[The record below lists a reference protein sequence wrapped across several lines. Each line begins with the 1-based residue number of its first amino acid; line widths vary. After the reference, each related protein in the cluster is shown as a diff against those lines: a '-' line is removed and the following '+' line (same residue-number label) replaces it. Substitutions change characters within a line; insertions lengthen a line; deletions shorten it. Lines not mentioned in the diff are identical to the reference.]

1 MLLVHHGKA
10 QIVKHHVL
18 LKHRMGANKHVDIT
32 RGQCGEFGLSL
43 RALVAACQQ
52 RQHDACGFGQGL
64 EAFHMLA
71 RENFG
76 RGHHDAL
83 PARFN
88 CCEQRHQRDQRFA
101 GAHIPLQKPVHPRG
115 RPHVIRNFTD
125 RTRLRAGGPVGQC
138 VEHFGLQSSRRNA
151 GNARLCTDAGAGH

>member
-18 LKHRMGANKHVDIT
+18 LKHRMGADQDVNISG
-32 RGQCGEFGLSL
+32 GQCGEFGPSL
-43 RALVAACQQ
+43 RPFVAAGQQ
-52 RQHDACGFGQGL
+52 CQHDARGLGQGL
-64 EAFHMLA
+64 QAFHMLA
-71 RENFG
+71 CENFC

-125 RTRLRAGGPVGQC
+125 RTRLRAGGPVRQRG
-138 VEHFGLQSSRRNA
+138 EHLGLQSSRRNA